1 MIKAKITSKT
11 GTSLEWELPAN
22 IHELHHA
29 LVEMGIRK
37 TPRSILLT
45 DDNAADVELTA
56 DSEIGSRLL
65 RVFSKGDTLADANT
79 VAFAVSTARE
89 EILTDLEQNIVHNQY
104 LSKEMLF
111 EDIQAMT
118 QAAGPVKLTF
128 YCPLVGQLDD
138 GDYGDEYICVN
149 GSFMVAYQDQIE
161 QGIADEQ
168 APEMGD
174 MAQYLDRNAGVAA
187 KLMSAVWTVEE
198 MDGRLLGR
206 IDCHLKEPLTTDEMA
221 DLREEIIGQCS
232 DGLGEGFEQ
241 RPIETDEGDLYVS
254 YWNSSDDYFL
264 CTEDELDEHLEPHQG
279 MSGM

>member
-1 MIKAKITSKT
+1 MIKVKITNKA
-11 GTSLEWELPAN
+11 GVALEWELPTN

-37 TPRSILLT
+37 TPRSILLM

-65 RVFSKGDTLADANT
+65 RVFGRNDTLADANT
-79 VAFAVSTARE
+79 VAFAVSIARE
-89 EILTDLEQNIVHNQY
+89 EILPELEQNIVHNQY
-104 LSKEMLF
+104 LTKEMLF
-111 EDIQAMT
+111 DDIQAMT

-128 YCPLVGQLDD
+128 YCPLVGQLD
-138 GDYGDEYICVN
+138 GECDEYIDV
-149 GSFMVAYQDQIE
+149 GSGFLTAYQDQIE

-206 IDCHLKEPLTTDEMA
+206 IDCHLKEPLTPEEMA
-221 DLREEIIGQCS
+221 DLREEILGQCS

-264 CTEDELDEHLEPHQG
+264 CTEDELEEHLEPHQRMG
-279 MSGM
+279 GL

>member
-1 MIKAKITSKT
+1 MIKVKIANKN
-11 GTSLEWELPAN
+11 GAELERELPTD
-22 IHELHHA
+22 IHQLYHDMRNA
-29 LVEMGIRK
+29 GISK
-37 TPRSILLT
+37 PPKNILLHE
-45 DDNAADVELTA
+45 DKDVEVKLSS

-65 RVFSKGDTLADANT
+65 RVFSKNDTLADANT

-89 EILTDLEQNIVHNQY
+89 EILTELEQNIVRNQY
-104 LSKEMLF
+104 LTKEMLF
-111 EDIQAMT
+111 DDIREMT

-128 YCPLVGQLDD
+128 YCPLVGQFDD
-138 GDYGDEYICVN
+138 GNYGNEYICVN

-161 QGIADEQ
+161 QAIADEQ

-174 MAQYLDRNAGVAA
+174 MAQYMDRNAGVAA

-198 MDGRLLGR
+198 MDDRLLGR
-206 IDCHLKEPLTTDEMA
+206 IDCHLKEPLTAEEMA
-221 DLREEIIGQCS
+221 DLREEILGQCS

-264 CTEDELDEHLEPHQG
+264 CTENELDEHMEPHQG
-279 MSGM
+279 MGGM

>member
-1 MIKAKITSKT
+1 MIKVKITNKA
-11 GTSLEWELPAN
+11 GAALVRELPMD
-22 IHELHHA
+22 IHQLYYDMREA
-29 LVEMGIRK
+29 DISK
-37 TPRSILLT
+37 PPKNILLH
-45 DDNAADVELTA
+45 DDKDVEITLSA

-65 RVFSKGDTLADANT
+65 RVFGKNDTLADANT

-89 EILTDLEQNIVHNQY
+89 EILPELEQNIVHNQY
-104 LSKEMLF
+104 PTKEMLF
-111 EDIQAMT
+111 DDIKAMT

-138 GDYGDEYICVN
+138 GECDEYIDV
-149 GSFMVAYQDQIE
+149 GSGFLTAYQDQIE

-174 MAQYLDRNAGVAA
+174 MAQYLGDDPSVAD

-206 IDCHLKEPLTTDEMA
+206 IDCHFKEPLTDTELTS
-221 DLREEIIGQCS
+221 LREEILGQCS

-241 RPIETDEGDLYVS
+241 RPIETNEGDLYVS
-254 YWNSSDDYFL
+254 YWNSDDDYFL
-264 CTEDELDEHLEPHQG
+264 CTEDELDEHLDQRQG
-279 MSGM
+279 MKM

>member
-1 MIKAKITSKT
+1 MIKVKITGKA
-11 GTSLEWELPAN
+11 GAALERELPTD
-22 IHELHHA
+22 IHQLHYDMREA
-29 LVEMGIRK
+29 GISK
-37 TPRSILLT
+37 PPKNILLH
-45 DDNAADVELTA
+45 DDKDVEVKLSS

-65 RVFSKGDTLADANT
+65 RVFGKNDTLADANT

-89 EILTDLEQNIVHNQY
+89 EVLTDLEQNIVHNQY
-104 LSKEMLF
+104 LTKEMLF
-111 EDIQAMT
+111 DDIREMT

-128 YCPLVGQLDD
+128 YCPLVGQFDD
-138 GDYGDEYICVN
+138 GNYGNEYICVN

-161 QGIADEQ
+161 QAIADEQ

-174 MAQYLDRNAGVAA
+174 MAQYMDRNAGVAA

-198 MDGRLLGR
+198 MDDRLLGR
-206 IDCHLKEPLTTDEMA
+206 IDCHLKEPLTAEEMS
-221 DLREEIIGQCS
+221 DLREEILGQCS

-279 MSGM
+279 MGGM

>member
-1 MIKAKITSKT
+1 MIKVKITNKA
-11 GTSLEWELPAN
+11 GAALVRELPMD
-22 IHELHHA
+22 IHQLYYDMREA
-29 LVEMGIRK
+29 DISK
-37 TPRSILLT
+37 PPKNILLH
-45 DDNAADVELTA
+45 DDKDVEVELSS

-65 RVFSKGDTLADANT
+65 LVFGKNDTLADANT
-79 VAFAVSTARE
+79 VASAVSTARE

-104 LSKEMLF
+104 PTKEMLF
-111 EDIQAMT
+111 DDIKAMT

-138 GDYGDEYICVN
+138 GECDEYIEI
-149 GSFMVAYQDQIE
+149 GSGFLAAYQDQIE

-187 KLMSAVWTVEE
+187 KLMSAVWTVED

-206 IDCHLKEPLTTDEMA
+206 IDCHLKESLTAEEMA

-241 RPIETDEGDLYVS
+241 RPISTDEGDLYVS
-254 YWNSSDDYFL
+254 YWKSGDEYFL
-264 CTEDELDEHLEPHQG
+264 CTEDELEEHLEPHHG
-279 MSGM
+279 MGGI